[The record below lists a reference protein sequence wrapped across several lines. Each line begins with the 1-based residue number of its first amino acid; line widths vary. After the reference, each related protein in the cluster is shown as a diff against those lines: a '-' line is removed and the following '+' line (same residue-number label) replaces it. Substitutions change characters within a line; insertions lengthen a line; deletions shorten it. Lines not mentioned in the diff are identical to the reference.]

1 MAEVDRWGDLAYAL
15 GGWSGRKDRGMDR
28 FVDGPSERWKP
39 SMKVLKAVIQYV
51 KATRRFQP
59 RAVMA
64 EETEGAELAEV
75 IEEILE
81 DGWVVVGERDEQA
94 GGSL

>member
-15 GGWSGRKDRGMDR
+15 GGWSGRKDRGTDR
-28 FVDGPSERWKP
+28 LVDRPRERWKP
-39 SMKVLKAVIQYV
+39 NMKVLKAVIQYV
-51 KATRRFQP
+51 KTTKRFQP

-64 EETEGAELAEV
+64 EELGGVEPAEV

-81 DGWVVVGERDEQA
+81 DGWVVIEERDVQA